1 MAEMRSLLDIS
12 PGYLQCHLC
21 PFMSKHTTRYT
32 LLNQYLSYLLFLKV
46 LVNFVSDVMV
56 IDNWS
61 VSNSSKASAVYYMFD
76 INGTAWQF
84 A

>member
-1 MAEMRSLLDIS
+1 MAELRSLLDIS

-21 PFMSKHTTRYT
+21 PFMFKHSKRYT
-32 LLNQYLSYLLFLKV
+32 LLNQYLSYLLFLEV

-61 VSNSSKASAVYYMFD
+61 VSNSSKASTVNYIFD
-76 INGTAWQF
+76 ISGTAWQF